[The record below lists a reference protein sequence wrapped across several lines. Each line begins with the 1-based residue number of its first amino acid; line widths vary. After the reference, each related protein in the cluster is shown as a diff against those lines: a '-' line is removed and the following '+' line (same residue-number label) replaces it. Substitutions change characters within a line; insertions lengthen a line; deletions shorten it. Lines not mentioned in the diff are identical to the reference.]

1 MNFNYDKMANALYI
15 RFSSEKVLNSDQ
27 IVDGIIFDYG
37 KNDNIIGVE
46 VLDFKDRKLDLNDLV
61 QMDVEELISRLAHCS
76 LVITKEIILS
86 TLKALKCELKT
97 KFQVNHIGL

>member
-46 VLDFKDRKLDLNDLV
+46 
-61 QMDVEELISRLAHCS
+61 
-76 LVITKEIILS
+76 T
-86 TLKALKCELKT
+86 
-97 KFQVNHIGL
+97 